1 MRSPQAFLFW
11 IKVGLAA
18 MGAIFLAVSVGVG
31 ITTVSFVSD
40 AKRADGVVIDLVWRS
55 GSKGGSTAAPVVSYE
70 VDGKTYQF
78 TSSTG
83 SRPPA
88 YDVGET
94 VKVLY
99 DPKAPADGRI
109 DSFMELYMFPL
120 IFGLLGLA
128 ESAAVAIWVA
138 IERRARQ
145 RIERALGE
153 GRRILARVVSID
165 LNRQVRY
172 NHGHPWRITAEHEGN
187 RFVSPN
193 LWADPTPHY
202 PVGSEVPVF
211 VVPSDP
217 DVYAFK
223 LEKMADEG

>member
-18 MGAIFLAVSVGVG
+18 MGAIFLAVGVGVG
-31 ITTVSFVSD
+31 ITTVRFVSD
-40 AKRADGVVIDLVWRS
+40 AKRTDGVVVDLVWRS

-70 VDGKTYQF
+70 VDGKTYKF
-78 TSSTG
+78 TSSTS

-88 YDVGET
+88 YDVGEG
-94 VKVLY
+94 VPVLY
-99 DPKAPADGRI
+99 DPERPSEGRI
-109 DSFMELYMFPL
+109 DGFMELYMLPL
-120 IFGLLGLA
+120 AFGIFGVVS
-128 ESAAVAIWVA
+128 SAAVAIWVA
-138 IERRARQ
+138 IERRTRL

-153 GRRILARVVSID
+153 GRRVMATVVSID

-211 VVPSDP
+211 VVTGEP